1 MNPQELMNQITNLGN
16 QIRTAAAALAARAA
30 DNSVSIAD
38 LEAEQAR
45 LNDMNKRLAALQA
58 AYDTAVAAQATGM
71 SGAAGMQRQQGGD
84 SSGGQQSR
92 NLGEMLRSNEYARA
106 FAFALQNGL
115 NRRTARQ
122 HEETRILYDAL
133 TEGGGNPTGADG
145 GFLVP
150 EDIDHSIRELRR
162 TLNPLAPLFN
172 EETVTAPTGWRVQDT
187 APTTGFPVVNE
198 MGTITTGDQPMFNK
212 VLYSVEKRGLILP
225 VSNELLTD
233 NVANLF
239 AYISRWF
246 AKKLV
251 ITENSLLIT
260 LLKTLPAVDITADPV
275 GGLKKVLNV
284 ELDPAISAISTI
296 ITNQSGY
303 DALDQLLDDN
313 KRGLLQ
319 PDPTSAT
326 THRFKGRAVHAVSDA
341 SLANTTSGSGAS
353 EVTKA
358 DLFIGD
364 GHEFAT
370 LFRCGGFELA
380 STDIGGNAWKSD
392 STEVRGIVRLG
403 VTKFD
408 GGAMVRKTITV

>member
-162 TLNPLAPLFN
+162 
-172 EETVTAPTGWRVQDT
+172 
-187 APTTGFPVVNE
+187 
-198 MGTITTGDQPMFNK
+198 
-212 VLYSVEKRGLILP
+212 
-225 VSNELLTD
+225 
-233 NVANLF
+233 
-239 AYISRWF
+239 
-246 AKKLV
+246 
-251 ITENSLLIT
+251 
-260 LLKTLPAVDITADPV
+260 
-275 GGLKKVLNV
+275 
-284 ELDPAISAISTI
+284 
-296 ITNQSGY
+296 
-303 DALDQLLDDN
+303 
-313 KRGLLQ
+313 
-319 PDPTSAT
+319 
-326 THRFKGRAVHAVSDA
+326 
-341 SLANTTSGSGAS
+341 
-353 EVTKA
+353 
-358 DLFIGD
+358 
-364 GHEFAT
+364 
-370 LFRCGGFELA
+370 
-380 STDIGGNAWKSD
+380 
-392 STEVRGIVRLG
+392 
-403 VTKFD
+403 
-408 GGAMVRKTITV
+408 

>member
-1 MNPQELMNQITNLGN
+1 MNELQRLMNQITDLGN
-16 QIRTAAAALAARAA
+16 QIRTAALNLANRAM
-30 DNSVSIAD
+30 DSNVSID
-38 LEAEQAR
+38 DVRREQAT
-45 LNDMNKRLAALQA
+45 LDAMKQRLAALQS
-58 AYDTAVAAQATGM
+58 AYDVQVQ
-71 SGAAGMQRQQGGD
+71 AAGGNVQQQN
-84 SSGGQQSR
+84 GQLAQKKSLR
-92 NLGEMLRSNEYARA
+92 DMLKSNEYARA
-106 FAFALQNGL
+106 FAYAIQNGL

-122 HEETRILYDAL
+122 HEEARILYDAL
-133 TEGGGNPTGADG
+133 TESGGSPTGSDG

-172 EETVTAPTGWRVQDT
+172 EENVASPTGWRVMDT

-198 MGTITTGDQPMFNK
+198 MGTISTGDQPVFRK
-212 VLYSVEKRGLILP
+212 VEYSVEKRALILP

-239 AYISRWF
+239 QYISQWF

-251 ITENSLLIT
+251 ITENGLLIAALQT
-260 LLKTLPAVDITADPV
+260 LTATDISADPLK
-275 GGLKKVLNV
+275 GLKKALNV
-284 ELDPAISAISTI
+284 DLDPAISAVSTI
-296 ITNQSGY
+296 ITNQTGY
-303 DALDQLLDDN
+303 DALDQLTDDMG
-313 KRGLLQ
+313 RGLLQ

-326 THRFKGRAVHAVSDA
+326 NHRFKGRNVFAVSDA
-341 SLANTTSGSGAS
+341 TLPNRASGNDDI
-353 EVTKA
+353 A
-358 DLFIGD
+358 DIFIGD
-364 GHEFAT
+364 GKEFAT

-408 GGAMVRKTITV
+408 EGAMVRRSITA

>member
-1 MNPQELMNQITNLGN
+1 MNLQELMNQITNLGN
-16 QIRTAAAALAARAA
+16 QIRAAAMALANRAM
-30 DNSVSIAD
+30 DSNVSID
-38 LEAEQAR
+38 DVKKEQAA
-45 LNDMNKRLAALQA
+45 LDAMKQRLAAMQA
-58 AYDTAVAAQATGM
+58 AYDVQVQ
-71 SGAAGMQRQQGGD
+71 AAGGSVQPTGKGKAEEKKSLKD
-84 SSGGQQSR
+84 
-92 NLGEMLRSNEYARA
+92 MLKSNEYARA
-106 FAFALQNGL
+106 FAYAIQNGL

-122 HEETRILYDAL
+122 HEEARILYDAL
-133 TEGGGNPTGADG
+133 TESGGNPTGADG

-198 MGTITTGDQPMFNK
+198 MGTIGTGDQPVFNK
-212 VLYSVEKRGLILP
+212 VQYSVEKRGLILP

-239 AYISRWF
+239 GYISQWF

-251 ITENSLLIT
+251 ITENGLLIT
-260 LLKTLPAVDITADPV
+260 LLKTLPATDISTDPV
-275 GGLKKVLNV
+275 AGLKKALNV
-284 ELDPAISAISTI
+284 ELDPAISAVSTI

-303 DALDQLLDDN
+303 DALDQLQDDM
-313 KRGLLQ
+313 KRPLLQ

-326 THRFKGRAVHAVSDA
+326 SHRFKGRAVHAVSDA
-341 SLANTTSGSGAS
+341 SLANTTTGSGSS

-364 GHEFAT
+364 GKEFAT
-370 LFRCGGFELA
+370 LFHCGGFELA

-408 GGAMVRKTITV
+408 AGAMVRKTITV

>member
-16 QIRTAAAALAARAA
+16 QIRTAAASLAARAA
-30 DNSVSIAD
+30 DSSVSIAD

-58 AYDTAVAAQATGM
+58 AYDTAVAAQAG
-71 SGAAGMQRQQGGD
+71 GMQRQQSGQQG
-84 SSGGQQSR
+84 SQQGGQDNRQNR

-106 FAFALQNGL
+106 FAYAIQNGL

-122 HEETRILYDAL
+122 HDEARILFDAL
-133 TEGGGNPTGADG
+133 TESGGSPTGADG

-162 TLNPLAPLFN
+162 TLNPLAPYFN
-172 EETVTAPTGWRVQDT
+172 EETVTAPTGWRVMDT

-198 MGTITTGDQPMFNK
+198 MGTIQTGDQPVFQK
-212 VLYSVEKRGLILP
+212 VEYSVEKRALILP
-225 VSNELLTD
+225 VSNELLSD

-239 AYISRWF
+239 GYISKWF

-251 ITENSLLIT
+251 ITENALLIAALRT
-260 LLKTLPAVDITADPV
+260 LAATDISSDPVKGLKTA
-275 GGLKKVLNV
+275 LNV
-284 ELDPAISAISTI
+284 DLDPAISAVASI

-303 DALDQLLDDN
+303 DALDQLTDEMG
-313 KRGLLQ
+313 RGLLQ

-326 THRFKGRAVHAVSDA
+326 THRFKGRGVHAVSDA
-341 SLANTTSGSGAS
+341 SLANVTTGSGQS

-364 GHEFAT
+364 GKEFAT

-408 GGAMVRKTITV
+408 TGAMVRRSITV

>member
-1 MNPQELMNQITNLGN
+1 MNELQRLMNQITELGN
-16 QIRTAAAALAARAA
+16 QIRAAATQLANRAM
-30 DNSVSIAD
+30 DSNVNID
-38 LEAEQAR
+38 DVKREQAA
-45 LNDMNKRLAALQA
+45 LDAMKQRLAALQA
-58 AYDTAVAAQATGM
+58 AYDVQLQ
-71 SGAAGMQRQQGGD
+71 AAGGNVQPTGKAEEKKSLQD
-84 SSGGQQSR
+84 
-92 NLGEMLRSNEYARA
+92 MLKSNEYARA
-106 FAFALQNGL
+106 FAYALQNGL

-122 HEETRILYDAL
+122 HEEARILYDAL
-133 TEGGGNPTGADG
+133 TESGGSPAGADG

-172 EETVTAPTGWRVQDT
+172 EETVTAPTGWRVMDT

-198 MGTITTGDQPMFNK
+198 MGQIGTGDQPVFRK
-212 VLYSVEKRGLILP
+212 VEYSVEKRALILP

-239 AYISRWF
+239 AYISQWF

-251 ITENSLLIT
+251 ITENGLLIAALRT
-260 LLKTLPAVDITADPV
+260 LTATDISTDPV
-275 GGLKKVLNV
+275 KGLKKALNV
-284 ELDPAISAISTI
+284 DLDPAISAISTL

-303 DALDQLLDDN
+303 DALDQLQDDM
-313 KRGLLQ
+313 KRPLLQ

-326 THRFKGRAVHAVSDA
+326 VNRFKGRPVHAVSDA
-341 SLANTTSGSGAS
+341 TLANVTSGSGAS
-353 EVTKA
+353 EVTRA

-364 GHEFAT
+364 GKEFAT

-380 STDIGGNAWKSD
+380 STDIGGNAWKTD

-408 GGAMVRKTITV
+408 EGAMVRRTITV

>member
-1 MNPQELMNQITNLGN
+1 MN
-16 QIRTAAAALAARAA
+16 R
-30 DNSVSIAD
+30 
-38 LEAEQAR
+38 
-45 LNDMNKRLAALQA
+45 RLAALQA
-58 AYDTAVAAQATGM
+58 AYDTSEAAQANGM
-71 SGAAGMQRQQGGD
+71 SGAAGMQRQQNGQQGG

-198 MGTITTGDQPMFNK
+198 MGTITTGDQPVFNK

-260 LLKTLPAVDITADPV
+260 LLKTLPATDISADPV
-275 GGLKKVLNV
+275 GGLKKALNV

-303 DALDQLLDDN
+303 DALDQLQDDM
-313 KRGLLQ
+313 KRPLLQ

-326 THRFKGRAVHAVSDA
+326 VNRFKGRPVHAVSDA
-341 SLANTTSGSGAS
+341 TLANVTSGSGAS
-353 EVTKA
+353 EVTRA

-364 GHEFAT
+364 GKEFAT

-380 STDIGGNAWKSD
+380 STDIGGNAWKTD

-408 GGAMVRKTITV
+408 EGAMVRRTITVSPHTGRVD

>member
-71 SGAAGMQRQQGGD
+71 SGAAGMQRQQGGG

-133 TEGGGNPTGADG
+133 TEGGGSPTGADG

-198 MGTITTGDQPMFNK
+198 MGTINTGDQPVFNK

-251 ITENSLLIT
+251 ITENALLIAALRT
-260 LLKTLPAVDITADPV
+260 LTATSITSDPLQ
-275 GGLKKVLNV
+275 GIKHALNV
-284 ELDPAISAISTI
+284 DLDPAISAAATI
-296 ITNQSGY
+296 ICNQTG
-303 DALDQLLDDN
+303 LDILDSLKDN
-313 KRGLLQ
+313 NDRPLLQ
-319 PDPTSAT
+319 PDPTNAT
-326 THRFKGRAVHAVSDA
+326 IMRVKGRPVHAVSDA
-341 SLANTTSGSGAS
+341 TMGN
-353 EVTKA
+353 VTGTA

-364 GHEFAT
+364 GKEFAT

-408 GGAMVRKTITV
+408 TNAMVRRNLTVPT